1 MLSSANKCKKIKCL
15 LLLNYRKGVYLSTAT
30 CSSLTL
36 CSRLNLIDKQRKING
51 LPGLDALILT
61 ASPNV
66 KQHLTIDVFPFLSDL
81 FLDLSKLGRQPKY
94 VLKWLRQWKKVYH
107 HHVSDLAQ
115 RIPTIISFICFQNT
129 IENCN
134 KAAPFG
140 KSGKS
145 QNIFPLLT
153 LLSTWLERSFFISSS
168 LFSANKASLFS
179 TIASLF
185 FSSSAKVSMASFLLS
200 TFSTSLSS
208 HWRRWSN
215 FACSSLENKRWRD

>member
-1 MLSSANKCKKIKCL
+1 M

-36 CSRLNLIDKQRKING
+36 CSRLNLIDKQRKINR

-61 ASPNV
+61 ASPKV

-81 FLDLSKLGRQPKY
+81 FLDLPKLGRQPKY
-94 VLKWLRQWKKVYH
+94 VLKRLRQRKKVYH

-140 KSGKS
+140 KS

-153 LLSTWLERSFFISSS
+153 LLST
-168 LFSANKASLFS
+168 
-179 TIASLF
+179 
-185 FSSSAKVSMASFLLS
+185 
-200 TFSTSLSS
+200 
-208 HWRRWSN
+208 
-215 FACSSLENKRWRD
+215 

>member
-1 MLSSANKCKKIKCL
+1 M
-15 LLLNYRKGVYLSTAT
+15 LLLNYQKGVYLSTGT

-36 CSRLNLIDKQRKING
+36 CSRLNLIDKQRKINR

-94 VLKWLRQWKKVYH
+94 VLKRLRQRKKVYH

-129 IENCN
+129 IENCK
-134 KAAPFG
+134 KAAPF
-140 KSGKS
+140 GKS

-153 LLSTWLERSFFISSS
+153 LLST
-168 LFSANKASLFS
+168 
-179 TIASLF
+179 
-185 FSSSAKVSMASFLLS
+185 
-200 TFSTSLSS
+200 
-208 HWRRWSN
+208 
-215 FACSSLENKRWRD
+215 